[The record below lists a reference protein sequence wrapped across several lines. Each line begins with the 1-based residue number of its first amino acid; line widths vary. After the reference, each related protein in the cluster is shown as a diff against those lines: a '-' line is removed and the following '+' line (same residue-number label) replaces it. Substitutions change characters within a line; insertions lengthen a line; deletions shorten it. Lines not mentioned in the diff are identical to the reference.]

1 MAGYRK
7 LIQFARKTLNA
18 STIILGLTTTVA
30 TASDWKRNELQCLSR
45 NIYFESLNQSVMG
58 QMAVAHVTLNRV
70 KLDRYPDTICGV
82 ITDSRK
88 DKNGEVRRNK
98 CQFSWYCD
106 GKDDTPKNMALWKDA
121 QTVASVSIQIFY
133 TYGDV
138 TGGATHYH
146 ASYVSPSWSKTME
159 RVARVDDHIFY
170 DYRRK
175 IEPLKRP
182 QLRLDK

>member
-1 MAGYRK
+1 MTGY
-7 LIQFARKTLNA
+7 KTLIRFVRRTLNTSAIIFGLSVGIA
-18 STIILGLTTTVA
+18 SAG
-30 TASDWKRNELQCLSR
+30 DWKRNELQCLAR

-82 ITDSRK
+82 ITDSKK

-106 GKDDTPKNMALWKDA
+106 GKDDTPKNMALWTDA
-121 QTVASVSIQIFY
+121 QTVSSVSIQIFY

-146 ASYVSPSWSKTME
+146 ATYVDPNWSKTME

-170 DYRRK
+170 DYRKK
-175 IEPLKRP
+175 INPSTRP

>member
-1 MAGYRK
+1 MTGHRK
-7 LIQFARKTLNA
+7 LIRFVRRTLNTSA
-18 STIILGLTTTVA
+18 IIFGLSIGVA
-30 TASDWKRNELQCLSR
+30 NAGDWKNNEIECLAR

-58 QMAVAHVTLNRV
+58 QLAVAHVTLNRV
-70 KLDRYPDTICGV
+70 KLNRYPDSLCGV
-82 ITDSRK
+82 VTDSNK
-88 DKNGEVRRNK
+88 KKNGKVKRHS

-106 GKDDTPKNMALWKDA
+106 GKDDTPKNMALYGNA
-121 QTVASVSIQIFY
+121 VTVAKVAIQIFY

-146 ASYVSPSWSKTME
+146 ANYVDPKWNKTMQ

-175 IEPLKRP
+175 IYDE
-182 QLRLDK
+182 